1 MKYFLD
7 SSFILAL
14 ILKTDANHEKAFEL
28 VDVLNEDCY
37 INHNVLNEVLTLVG
51 RKINILAA
59 KEVYYTLIDNFTLL
73 NEYSIAEYNENTFK
87 IFENY
92 IGSNSNKAKL
102 SFTDS
107 SIVLTMREF
116 EIGNLLSFEKEFKRL
131 DGINIVNKL

>member
-116 EIGNLLSFEKEFKRL
+116 EISNLLSFDKEFKRV
-131 DGINIVNKL
+131 DGINIINKL

>member
-116 EIGNLLSFEKEFKRL
+116 EIGNLLSFDKEFKRV

>member
-116 EIGNLLSFEKEFKRL
+116 EISDLLSFDKEFKRV
-131 DGINIVNKL
+131 DGINIINKL

>member
-87 IFENY
+87 IFEYY

-116 EIGNLLSFEKEFKRL
+116 EIGNLLSFDKEFKRV
-131 DGINIVNKL
+131 DGINIINKL

>member
-116 EIGNLLSFEKEFKRL
+116 EISDLLSFDKEFKRV
-131 DGINIVNKL
+131 DEINIVNKL

>member
-92 IGSNSNKAKL
+92 KGSNSNKAKL

-116 EIGNLLSFEKEFKRL
+116 EISDLLSFDKEFKRV
-131 DGINIVNKL
+131 DGINIINKL

>member
-116 EIGNLLSFEKEFKRL
+116 EISNLLSFDKEFKRV

>member
-92 IGSNSNKAKL
+92 KGSNSNKAKL

-116 EIGNLLSFEKEFKRL
+116 EISNLLSFDKEFKRV
-131 DGINIVNKL
+131 DEINIVNKL

>member
-28 VDVLNEDCY
+28 VDLLNEDCY

-116 EIGNLLSFEKEFKRL
+116 EISNLLSFDKEFKRV
-131 DGINIVNKL
+131 DEINIVNKL